1 MKKVLFLAVVAAM
14 VVVSGCTP
22 SLKPRT
28 LGAEEQQWADY
39 LQGMYPGW
47 KVPATFPQSITLSS
61 DTVPYSNLELPDQ
74 PNAGVNEDLPTIPE
88 GNIVE
93 ETPAEKEA
101 PAETEVKTEV
111 KTDAEAETPL
121 VEEEK
126 VEFTEYVVEKND
138 SLSSIAKKV
147 YGNGNKYI
155 HIYKANEDVLKDP
168 NKLYPG
174 MKLKIPAQK

>member
-1 MKKVLFLAVVAAM
+1 M
-14 VVVSGCTP
+14 
-22 SLKPRT
+22 
-28 LGAEEQQWADY
+28 
-39 LQGMYPGW
+39 
-47 KVPATFPQSITLSS
+47 
-61 DTVPYSNLELPDQ
+61 
-74 PNAGVNEDLPTIPE
+74 
-88 GNIVE
+88 
-93 ETPAEKEA
+93 
-101 PAETEVKTEV
+101 
-111 KTDAEAETPL
+111 